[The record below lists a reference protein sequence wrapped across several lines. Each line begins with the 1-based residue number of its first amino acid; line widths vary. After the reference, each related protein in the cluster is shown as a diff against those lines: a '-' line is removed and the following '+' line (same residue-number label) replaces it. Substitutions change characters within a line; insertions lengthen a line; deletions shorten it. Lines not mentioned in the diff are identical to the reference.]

1 MDKCKEPEKRGK
13 NYFIFWLF
21 PFLFRTLSTPYILYI
36 NEIANSLQI
45 KIFGVRTSSL

>member
-1 MDKCKEPEKRGK
+1 MDKCKEPQKRGRK
-13 NYFIFWLF
+13 LFYFLF
-21 PFLFRTLSTPYILYI
+21 FPILFRTLSTPHILYI